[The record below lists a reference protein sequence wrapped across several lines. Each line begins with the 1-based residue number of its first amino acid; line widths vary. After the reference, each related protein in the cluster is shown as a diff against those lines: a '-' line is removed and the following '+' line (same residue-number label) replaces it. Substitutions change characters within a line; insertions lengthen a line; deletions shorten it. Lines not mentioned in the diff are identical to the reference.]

1 MLLGNYCHNKTTMQ
15 RLKLEIDNGTFI
27 RFLTIVTVFGLALL
41 LLWKVLPALMIIL
54 VAFVLALALNP
65 SVHALS
71 RYMPGQSRIL
81 ATLIVYVVVLGIIG
95 LFLYIVLPP
104 MIEQTSNFVATL
116 PGYLANLSEQQGIVA
131 DVINKYQLQDE
142 MAQAAQNIQGQ
153 VFNIASGIGVSL
165 LTGVTSLLGG
175 LTVAFT
181 VFILSILMLIEAPEW
196 GRRIWKLYTNQQ
208 KRQRH
213 ERLMN
218 MMYRV
223 VGSFVNGQ
231 VLVAFIAGLASLVVL
246 VILSAI
252 FGLPTGVVLPLA
264 GVVFITSLIP
274 MIGATIGAVVVTFV
288 LLLNDIG
295 AAISFIVYFIIY
307 QQIENNFIQPVVQ
320 SRTVALSALG
330 VFVSVIIG
338 FALLG
343 PLGGIIAIPIAG
355 CARVL
360 LLDFMEHRKKSLA
373 KLEEEFVK

>member
-1 MLLGNYCHNKTTMQ
+1 MQ

-41 LLWKVLPALMIIL
+41 LLWKILPALMIIL
-54 VAFVLALALNP
+54 VAFVLALALSP

-71 RYMPGQSRIL
+71 RYMPGHSRIL
-81 ATLIVYVVVLGIIG
+81 ATLIAYVVVLGIIG

-104 MIEQTSNFVATL
+104 MIEQTTSFVATL
-116 PGYLANLSEQQGIVA
+116 PGYLATLSEQKGLVA
-131 DVINKYQLQDE
+131 DLINRYQLQDE
-142 MAQAAQNIQGQ
+142 IAQAAQNIQGQ
-153 VFNIASGIGVSL
+153 IFNIAGGIGVSL

-196 GRRIWKLYTNQQ
+196 GRRIWGLYTNQQ

-213 ERLMN
+213 ERLVS

-264 GVVFITSLIP
+264 GVVFITSLVP

-288 LLLNDIG
+288 LLLHDIG

-307 QQIENNFIQPVVQ
+307 QQIENNFIQPLVQ

-338 FALLG
+338 FGLLG

-360 LLDFMEHRKKSLA
+360 LIDFMEHRKKSLA
-373 KLEEEFVK
+373 KLEQEFVK